1 MLRRSKAAVS
11 FVLAA
16 FSLMMVGTPDANAG
30 SKLPDPIK
38 AGVAEKLFSL
48 TAMGS
53 NLSTSITYISF
64 SGFRVFKAQRLSR
77 QKRIAGG
84 VFL

>member
-11 FVLAA
+11 SVLAA

-38 AGVAEKLFSL
+38 AGVAEKLFRLDCGRSPVAL
-48 TAMGS
+48 FSHRQNSEDGNPTI
-53 NLSTSITYISF
+53 STDP
-64 SGFRVFKAQRLSR
+64 R
-77 QKRIAGG
+77 
-84 VFL
+84 

>member
-1 MLRRSKAAVS
+1 MDEKPKTFVLRRNAAVSVAFSRGGIVMLRRSKAAVS

-30 SKLPDPIK
+30 SKLPANVPR
-38 AGVAEKLFSL
+38 G
-48 TAMGS
+48 
-53 NLSTSITYISF
+53 
-64 SGFRVFKAQRLSR
+64 
-77 QKRIAGG
+77 IAGG

>member
-16 FSLMMVGTPDANAG
+16 FSLMMVGTPDTNAG

-38 AGVAEKLFSL
+38 AGVAEKLFRLDCGRSL
-48 TAMGS
+48 ANDESVWTPGE
-53 NLSTSITYISF
+53 N
-64 SGFRVFKAQRLSR
+64 
-77 QKRIAGG
+77 AGPDWRRG
-84 VFL
+84 